1 MIADP
6 EARDNAPMPRS
17 PFAIAALT
25 TATVVLAGA
34 RLVLGETVY
43 HPSSGALVA
52 CGLLLVT
59 VVSLAAFLVGRTR
72 WSRYALYGC
81 VGAALAAGS
90 AGDGTPMWWFLAATS
105 VAALVGLIGP
115 WPDRW
120 LRRLP
125 SADGPPP
132 AATALLVALVATPAF
147 SGLGAPLGTHRAVW
161 AWAAWCV
168 VLALALGRAV
178 PGSLTAAR
186 WLHPALG
193 VVVALLAGAPQ
204 GFTVAAAALAASTL
218 AWTREVHLAV
228 APPARDPSVVPFPP
242 ELVAPEILAA
252 AGLDDRGR
260 RQGNPP

>member
-1 MIADP
+1 
-6 EARDNAPMPRS
+6 MPLS
-17 PFAIAALT
+17 PFVIAALT
-25 TATVVLAGA
+25 TATVVLAGT
-34 RLVLGETVY
+34 RLVLGQTVY
-43 HPSSGALVA
+43 DSSSGTLLA
-52 CGLLLVT
+52 CGLLLLT

-90 AGDGTPMWWFLAATS
+90 AGDGTLLWWLLAAAS
-105 VAALVGLIGP
+105 IAALVGLIGP

-125 SADGPPP
+125 AADGPPP
-132 AATALLVALVATPAF
+132 TATALLVALIATPAF
-147 SGLGAPLGTHRAVW
+147 SGFAAPLGTHRAVW
-161 AWAAWCV
+161 AWSAWCV
-168 VLALALGRAV
+168 VLALSLGRAV

-218 AWTREVHLAV
+218 AWTKDVRLAV
-228 APPARDPSVVPFPP
+228 APPSHDPLVVPFPP
-242 ELVAPEILAA
+242 ELVAPEVLAA

-260 RQGNPP
+260 PQSDPA